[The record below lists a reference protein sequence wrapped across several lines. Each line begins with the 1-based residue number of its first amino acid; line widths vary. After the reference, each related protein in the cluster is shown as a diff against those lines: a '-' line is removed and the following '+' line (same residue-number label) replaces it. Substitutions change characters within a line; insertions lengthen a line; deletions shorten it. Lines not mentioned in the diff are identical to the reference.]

1 MMVSI
6 GIIEI
11 NNIAKGYLVCD
22 NILKKSQVQM
32 VMAQPV
38 CPGKFVMIFG
48 GSVSSVKVAC
58 DYARVNFSEN
68 VLDISEFGNIDIR
81 VFDALNGAA
90 GGATSGA
97 LGIVETFSVSSCIL
111 AADAALKAANVEIA
125 ELRIARGMA
134 GKSYVALSGT
144 VAAVTA
150 GVDAGAQNAIDNG
163 LLNDTAIIAS
173 PHEDLWQY
181 LQ

>member
-58 DYARVNFSEN
+58 DYVRVHFFEN
-68 VLDISEFGNIDIR
+68 VLDISEFGNIDVR

-90 GGATSGA
+90 GGDTSGA

-111 AADAALKAANVEIA
+111 AADAALKAANVEVV
-125 ELRIARGMA
+125 ELRVARGMA
-134 GKSYVALSGT
+134 GKSYVALSGN

-150 GVDAGAQNAIDNG
+150 GVEAGAQNAIENG
-163 LLNDTAIIAS
+163 LLNDTAVIAS

>member
-11 NNIAKGYLVCD
+11 SNIAKGYMVCD
-22 NILKKSQVQM
+22 EILKKTEVEM
-32 VMAQPV
+32 VMAQPI

-48 GSVSSVKVAC
+48 GTVSSVRVAC
-58 DYARVNFSEN
+58 EYTQNHFGEN
-68 VLDISEFGNIDIR
+68 ILDISEFGNIDKR

-90 GGATSGA
+90 GGETNGA
-97 LGIVETFSVSSCIL
+97 LGIIETFSVSSCIL
-111 AADAALKAANVEIA
+111 AADAALKAAAVDIV
-125 ELRIARGMA
+125 ELRIARGMG
-134 GKSYVALSGT
+134 GKSYVALSGN

-150 GVDAGAQNAIDNG
+150 GVNAGAKNAMDNG
-163 LLNDTAIIAS
+163 VLNDTAIIAS
-173 PHEDLWQY
+173 PHADLWQY

>member
-22 NILKKSQVQM
+22 NILKKSQVKM

-58 DYARVNFSEN
+58 DYVRVNFSQN
-68 VLDISEFGNIDIR
+68 ILDISEFGNIDIR

-90 GGATSGA
+90 GGDTNGA
-97 LGIVETFSVSSCIL
+97 LGIIETFSVSSCIL
-111 AADAALKAANVEIA
+111 AADAALKAANVEVV
-125 ELRIARGMA
+125 ELRIARGMG

-150 GVDAGAQNAIDNG
+150 GVEAGAQNAIDNG
-163 LLNDTAIIAS
+163 VLNDTSVIAS

>member
-1 MMVSI
+1 
-6 GIIEI
+6 
-11 NNIAKGYLVCD
+11 
-22 NILKKSQVQM
+22 M

-58 DYARVNFSEN
+58 DYVRVNFAEN
-68 VLDISEFGNIDIR
+68 MLDISEFGNIDIR

-90 GGATSGA
+90 GGDTSGA

-111 AADAALKAANVEIA
+111 AADAALKAANVEVV
-125 ELRIARGMA
+125 ELRIARGMG

-150 GVDAGAQNAIDNG
+150 GVEAGAQNAIENG
-163 LLNDTAIIAS
+163 VLNDTAVIAS

>member
-6 GIIEI
+6 GIIEVS
-11 NNIAKGYLVCD
+11 NIAKGYLLCD
-22 NILKKSQVQM
+22 TILKKSNVDM
-32 VMAQPV
+32 VMAQPI

-48 GSVSSVKVAC
+48 GSVSAVRVAC
-58 DYARVNFSEN
+58 EYAETNFAEN
-68 VLDISEFGNIDIR
+68 ILDISEFGNIDVR
-81 VFDALNGAA
+81 VFHALNGASQ
-90 GGATSGA
+90 GEPEGS
-97 LGIVETFSVSSCIL
+97 LGIVETFSVASCIL
-111 AADAALKAANVEIA
+111 AADAALKAAAVEVV

-150 GVDAGAQNAIDNG
+150 GVEAGRQNAIENG
-163 LLNDTAIIAS
+163 VLNDSVVIAS
-173 PHEDLWQY
+173 PHRDLWQY

>member
-38 CPGKFVMIFG
+38 CPGKFIMIFG

-150 GVDAGAQNAIDNG
+150 GVDAGVQNAIDNG

>member
-6 GIIEI
+6 GIIEVS
-11 NNIAKGYLVCD
+11 NIAKGYFVCD
-22 NILKKSQVQM
+22 NILKKTQVDM

-48 GSVSSVKVAC
+48 GSVASVRVAC
-58 DYARVNFSEN
+58 EYAGGYFSDYI
-68 VLDISEFGNIDIR
+68 LDLTELGNIDTR
-81 VFDALNGAA
+81 VFRALDGVA
-90 GGATSGA
+90 GGEIGGA
-97 LGIVETFSVSSCIL
+97 LGIIETFSVASCIL
-111 AADAALKAANVEIA
+111 AADVALKAATVEVV
-125 ELRIARGMA
+125 ELRVARGMG

-150 GVDAGAQNAIDNG
+150 GVDAGAKHAMNDG
-163 LLNDTAIIAS
+163 MLNDTTVIAS

>member
-38 CPGKFVMIFG
+38 CPGKFIMIFG

>member
-6 GIIEI
+6 GIIEVS
-11 NNIAKGYLVCD
+11 NIAKGYFICD
-22 NILKKSQVQM
+22 NILKKTQVSM
-32 VMAQPV
+32 VMAQPI

-48 GSVSSVKVAC
+48 GSVSSVHLAC
-58 DYARVNFSEN
+58 EYTQENFADK
-68 VLDISEFGNIDIR
+68 VLDISEFGNIDVR

-90 GGATSGA
+90 SGETNGA
-97 LGIVETFSVSSCIL
+97 LGIIETFSVASCIL
-111 AADAALKAANVEIA
+111 SADAALKAAAVEIC
-125 ELRIARGMA
+125 ELRVARGMG

-150 GVDAGAQNAIDNG
+150 GVEAGAQFAIDNG
-163 LLNDTAIIAS
+163 VLNDTVVIAS

>member
-68 VLDISEFGNIDIR
+68 ILDISEFGNIDVR

-90 GGATSGA
+90 GGDTNGA

-111 AADAALKAANVEIA
+111 AADAALKAANVEVV
-125 ELRIARGMA
+125 ELRVARGMA

-150 GVDAGAQNAIDNG
+150 GVEAGAQNAIDNG
-163 LLNDTAIIAS
+163 LLNDTAVIAS